1 MIKAENEIL
10 NFIET
15 NAKFSNTITNKLLD
29 HQKAIE
35 IVIQDITH
43 LAVLIEKL
51 ALAIQEVNRKVEVS
65 QKKIH
70 EIRKTPLHE

>member
-1 MIKAENEIL
+1 MINAENEIL

-15 NAKFSNTITNKLLD
+15 NTKFSNTITNKLLD

-70 EIRKTPLHE
+70 EIRKTPLHD

>member
-70 EIRKTPLHE
+70 EIRKTPLHD